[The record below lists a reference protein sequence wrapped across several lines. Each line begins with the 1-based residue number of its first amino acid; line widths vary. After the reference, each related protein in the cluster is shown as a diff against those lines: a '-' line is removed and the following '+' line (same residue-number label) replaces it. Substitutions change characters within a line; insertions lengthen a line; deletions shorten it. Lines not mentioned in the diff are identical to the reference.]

1 MKLSLLL
8 FLVLVCLALLAFD
21 EGDAFRRRSKHK
33 GLRLRRLRASK
44 KSSRRRVH
52 KKHTRGKFHH
62 KRRRRSS
69 SKKSSSK
76 GGDFSRLHAKLE
88 KWEKKLDRMKGNC
101 KCHKGAHGKNQGLE
115 HMCADGTYPTYS
127 EDDSQFAC
135 CRAEQDIRH
144 GACVTTSCGIK
155 TTLTGSSD
163 GSGDVSAT
171 VIRVDD
177 FRLSGS
183 VFSGML
189 ISGADVTPVTSADDL
204 FFSCT
209 REGCCEL
216 AGEEGGQFDGTITA
230 YITQP
235 TPGCNIFIDAECKP
249 RDDVSNPGD
258 CPCSGSFG
266 FTDETHVFSFTFA
279 RDVGSGG
286 T

>member
-52 KKHTRGKFHH
+52 KKHTRGKFS

-115 HMCADGTYPTYS
+115 HMCADGTHPTYS

-135 CRAEQDIRH
+135 CRSEQDIRH
-144 GACVTTSCGIK
+144 GACVDTSCGIK
-155 TTLTGSSD
+155 TTLVGSSD

-171 VIRVDD
+171 VIRVED
-177 FRLSGS
+177 FHLNGS
-183 VFSGML
+183 VFDGF
-189 ISGADVTPVTSADDL
+189 IGATPVTSADDL

-249 RDDVSNPGD
+249 RDDVSNSGD

-266 FTDETHVFSFTFA
+266 FTDETHVFSFTFTG
-279 RDVGSGG
+279 DVGSGG
-286 T
+286 VGAAPT